1 MGSYSEYNVLGIR
14 YSEDKSKTILC
25 LESNNNYYEIEFSL
39 ITPNNSTSLA
49 KICNCFSKKVTEFQE
64 IDIIPLEEMIIK
76 LPHSG
81 NNTPFFYTKENRN
94 ELIIKNNNNDIIF
107 EYKRNNGCR
116 NGYFVWNDNLF
127 EDLRQL

>member
-1 MGSYSEYNVLGIR
+1 M
-14 YSEDKSKTILC
+14 
-25 LESNNNYYEIEFSL
+25 
-39 ITPNNSTSLA
+39 
-49 KICNCFSKKVTEFQE
+49 TEFQE

-76 LPHSG
+76 LPHGG

-94 ELIIKNNNNDIIF
+94 ELIIKNDNDDIIF